1 MFGKL
6 FGSAK
11 IKQLEAALLKRDEDI
26 ACLQK
31 EIKQLKEQSEQEVR
45 DSAVSVDW
53 HRMRAFSIERML
65 DGGKQIAT
73 VIGYLKPHPDRE
85 DADLVGEWW
94 LYCNAETHDRLV
106 AEFNNYRRTE

>member
-1 MFGKL
+1 MFGNL
-6 FGSAK
+6 FGNHTITALK
-11 IKQLEAALLKRDEDI
+11 ATLEQRDETI
-26 ACLQK
+26 AGLQNQ
-31 EIKQLKEQSEQEVR
+31 INQMKEQSDREVR

-53 HRMRAFSIERML
+53 HRMRAFSIERLL

-73 VIGYLKPHPDRE
+73 VIGYLKPCPE
-85 DADLVGEWW
+85 KADTDMVGEWW

>member
-1 MFGKL
+1 MFGNL

-53 HRMRAFSIERML
+53 HRMRAFSIERLL
-65 DGGKQIAT
+65 DRDGKICT
-73 VIGYLKPHPDRE
+73 VVGFFKPNPDRD
-85 DADLVGEWW
+85 DADMIAEWFI
-94 LYCNAETHDRLV
+94 YCNAETHDRLV

>member
-1 MFGKL
+1 MFGNL
-6 FGSAK
+6 FGNLTITALK
-11 IKQLEAALLKRDEDI
+11 ATLEQRDETI
-26 ACLQK
+26 AGLQNQ
-31 EIKQLKEQSEQEVR
+31 INQIKEQSEQEVSN
-45 DSAVSVDW
+45 SAVSVDW